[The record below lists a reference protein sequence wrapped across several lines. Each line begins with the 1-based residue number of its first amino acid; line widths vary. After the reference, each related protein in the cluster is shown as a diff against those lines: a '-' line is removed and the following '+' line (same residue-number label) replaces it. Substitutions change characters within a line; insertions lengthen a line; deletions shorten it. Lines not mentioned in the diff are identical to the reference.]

1 MSRDVTYS
9 VVPRKNLIDKDQ
21 PPKYYA
27 QAQASGDVDVKEMS
41 QRIEKACTVTRADV
55 MAVLVALEDTIVEG
69 LQRGEIVRMGDIGTF
84 QIGLRGKGAEV
95 EADYNV
101 SLIQRAKV
109 NFRPGVA
116 LTGILPGLSFAKV
129 SKLPVKKKEEEEG
142 EPEDPIV

>member
-9 VVPRKNLIDKDQ
+9 VVPRKNLINKEQ
-21 PPKYYA
+21 PAKYYA

-41 QRIEKACTVTRADV
+41 LRIEKTCTVTRADV

-84 QIGLRGKGAEV
+84 QIGLRGKGAET

-101 SLIQRAKV
+101 SLIHKAKI

-116 LTGILPGLSFAKV
+116 LTSILPGLSYAKV
-129 SKLPVKKKEEEEG
+129 DKLPVKKKEEDSG
-142 EPEDPIV
+142 GVEDPTA